1 MTTLQLEKLNIPPKP
16 VNFLGSVPEWIVL
29 VTLERLGKREGID
42 FTYQSP
48 LLGGRLQKGGSVIDF
63 EFIIPPDLAINVQGA
78 FYHHESGTPIQQD
91 DIQTRT
97 TLLGFGVR
105 LIFIDEN
112 HVLEEPTFYVREALA
127 YRDHSRLGAGGR

>member
-1 MTTLQLEKLNIPPKP
+1 MTTVQLEKLNIPPKP
-16 VNFLGSVPEWIVL
+16 VSFLGSVPEWIVL

-78 FYHHESGTPIQQD
+78 FYHDDAGTPVQRD
-91 DIQTRT
+91 DIETRT
-97 TLLGFGVR
+97 TLLGCGVR
-105 LIFIDEN
+105 LCFI
-112 HVLEEPTFYVREALA
+112 YAL
-127 YRDHSRLGAGGR
+127 HWL